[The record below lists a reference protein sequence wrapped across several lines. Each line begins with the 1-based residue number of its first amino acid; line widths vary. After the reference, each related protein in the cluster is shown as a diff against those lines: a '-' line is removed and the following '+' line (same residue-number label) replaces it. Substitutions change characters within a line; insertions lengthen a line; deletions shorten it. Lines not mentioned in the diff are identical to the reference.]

1 MNQSF
6 QQILAFFMLISI
18 LPLIFIVSIIIFIQ
32 DGSPVFYRQKR
43 VGQNNKTFSIYK
55 FRTMLK
61 DTPDIPTHL
70 TDNVLIKYTKT
81 GLFMRKY
88 SIDEIPQI
96 INIIKNEMAFIGPRP
111 ALYNQDDLIKLRTE
125 AKVHMLCP
133 GITGWAQINGRDE
146 INITDKVSLDK
157 YYLKN
162 QSFWFDIKILFM
174 TIYKVVNKKN
184 ISH

>member
-32 DGSPVFYRQKR
+32 DGFPVFFRQKR
-43 VGQNNKTFSIYK
+43 VGKNNKIFLIYK

-70 TDNVLIKYTKT
+70 ADNVLIKYTKT

-96 INIIKNEMAFIGPRP
+96 INIIKICYEI
-111 ALYNQDDLIKLRTE
+111 LI
-125 AKVHMLCP
+125 H
-133 GITGWAQINGRDE
+133 
-146 INITDKVSLDK
+146 
-157 YYLKN
+157 
-162 QSFWFDIKILFM
+162 
-174 TIYKVVNKKN
+174 
-184 ISH
+184 